1 MSTADAKYKLLKE
14 AFVSN
19 HTGGSISEIN
29 LVTAVA
35 PVSSSSLPRVWS
47 RV

>member
-1 MSTADAKYKLLKE
+1 MATPDEKYKLLKE

-29 LVTAVA
+29 LVTAIA
-35 PVSSSSLPRVWS
+35 PVPLSRHSSALSQL
-47 RV
+47 